1 MRDPR
6 VGKAASRF
14 ENMVN
19 ADPMKI
25 DKFAKGKPTDP
36 TKKN

>member
-19 ADPMKI
+19 KDPMKI
-25 DKFAKGKPTDP
+25 DKFSKGKETDP

>member
-14 ENMVN
+14 ENIVN

-25 DKFAKGKPTDP
+25 DKISKGK
-36 TKKN
+36 